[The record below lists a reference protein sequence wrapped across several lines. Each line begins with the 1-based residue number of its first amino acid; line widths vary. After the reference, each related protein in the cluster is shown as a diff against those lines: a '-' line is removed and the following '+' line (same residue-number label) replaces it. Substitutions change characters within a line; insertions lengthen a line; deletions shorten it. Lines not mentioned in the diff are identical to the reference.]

1 VLAFSEQAAPPRSR
15 ATLLV
20 PMLPEAPFGIPDERR
35 HVQLQ
40 EQPRRIER
48 RFGAGTPLGN

>member
-1 VLAFSEQAAPPRSR
+1 LLSEQAAPPRSR

-20 PMLPEAPFGIPDERR
+20 AMLPKAPFGIPDERR

-48 RFGAGTPLGN
+48 RFGAGTPRGN

>member
-1 VLAFSEQAAPPRSR
+1 
-15 ATLLV
+15 
-20 PMLPEAPFGIPDERR
+20 MLPEDLFGIPDERR

-48 RFGAGTPLGN
+48 RFGAATPLGN